1 MSEKASLRLVQ
12 GSGKPPRGD
21 VLPRSL
27 PPAGISREEA
37 AAFVGVSASLFDEMV
52 DDGRMPGPKR
62 INGRVV
68 WSVRK
73 LTLAFEALP
82 DADGGNSWEAICG
95 SSSKTGPEA

>member
-1 MSEKASLRLVQ
+1 M
-12 GSGKPPRGD
+12 GKMDRISRGD

-37 AAFVGVSASLFDEMV
+37 AAYVGVSATKFDEMV
-52 DDGRMPGPKR
+52 EDGRMPGPKK
-62 INGRVV
+62 IDGRTV

-82 DADGGNSWEAICG
+82 DNQGNSWGQICDE
-95 SSSKTGPEA
+95 SSSKTGAGT